1 MDPMLD
7 APEKEPLP
15 DDAPGE
21 AAELSAAEEPQATDA
36 TEPPE
41 PSEPSEG
48 FRWPRS
54 LQASATRR
62 GLLLTALGALLIAGL
77 VTALPAVGTGPG
89 RLAGFIDSNPIPST
103 GSKGNAAF
111 ARATSGD
118 CLNWPDGT
126 PESASIV
133 NCADDHRF
141 EVAASV
147 DMRTFPGSEYGPSA
161 APPSPARIQQINAE
175 QCDPAVR
182 RYLGPKF
189 DPNSKFT
196 VSMLWSGDRAWKQNG
211 ERRMLCGLQLPGP
224 NNEQVAFKG
233 KIADIDQSKVWPA
246 GTCLGIDPTTN
257 QPVDVPV
264 DCSAPHAMEVT
275 GTVNLAE
282 KYPNALP
289 PEAEQ
294 DGFIKDACTKMTD
307 AYLAPIKL
315 RTTTLT
321 LIYPTISLPSWSAGS
336 REVACSIGATLGNGG
351 WATLLNSAKGPL
363 LINGQ
368 APVPP
373 PDIPQERLTL
383 PQIPVQLP
391 AQQPSAPQPQQQTPP
406 TPQGDQ
412 HLPNQQPVVTPTR
425 APSSPASQAP
435 SATQPTQAP
444 PPGDAGAP
452 PPAQAPEG
460 APVNEPPPG

>member
-21 AAELSAAEEPQATDA
+21 AAELSAAEEPQAPDA

-48 FRWPRS
+48 FRWPHS

-141 EVAASV
+141 EVAESV